1 MSPRSRAASPWTTLL
16 LIAVLVL
23 IVLLLARREGWIQF
37 HPGGSNNPQ
46 PAATTAQA
54 GEYLFCFWNTENFFD
69 DQHDK
74 RNHVDE
80 EYDNW
85 FANHPEDFRLK
96 VTHLADI
103 LLQMNDGKGPD
114 ILAIV
119 EVETIR
125 AAEALRAELNSRLPA
140 GATPYGEVQ
149 MKEVSAGRHIA
160 PAVISRVPATGTL
173 QLHGKGLRILE
184 AHITAANQDLEIIAS
199 HWTSQLSDKTD
210 HKRDHYADEIY
221 DEYSRKFRADSAVDL
236 LVCGDFNTEPSD
248 EAVVKHLHAGA
259 DAEAVRNSH
268 EQPLLLDLF
277 AGKNSANFGTHYY
290 HKPLVYDH
298 ICVSPGLLDAKG
310 WTCLA
315 DTAQTWTQ
323 GMIRPGSTL
332 RRPWRFGNER
342 DSGGRGYSDHFPVTV
357 KLRVQ

>member
-1 MSPRSRAASPWTTLL
+1 M
-16 LIAVLVL
+16 LVL
-23 IVLLLARREGWIQF
+23 AAILMAQRMGWFRFRQDY
-37 HPGGSNNPQ
+37 STSPQ
-46 PAATTAQA
+46 PAATTAQP

-69 DQHDK
+69 DQQDK

-85 FANHPEDFRLK
+85 FARHPDDFRLK

-125 AAEALRAELNSRLPA
+125 AAEALRAELNGRLPA
-140 GATPYGEVQ
+140 GAAPYGEVQ
-149 MKEVSAGRHIA
+149 MKEVSGGRHIA
-160 PAVISRVPATGTL
+160 PALLGRVPAAGSP

-184 AHITAANQDLEIIAS
+184 AHVTAANHDLEIVAT
-199 HWTSQLSDKTD
+199 HWTSQLTDKTG
-210 HKRDHYADEIY
+210 HGREHYAKEIY
-221 DEYSRKFRADSAVDL
+221 GEYTRRFRSDPGVDL

-248 EAVVKHLHAGA
+248 EAVVQHLHAGA
-259 DAEAVRNSH
+259 DIDAVRIAH
-268 EQPLLLDLF
+268 EPLLLDLF
-277 AGKNSANFGTHYY
+277 AGKNPANFGTHYY
-290 HKPLVYDH
+290 NKPLIYDQ
-298 ICVSPGLLDAKG
+298 ICVSSGLLDEKG
-310 WTCLA
+310 WTCLT

-323 GMIRPGSTL
+323 GMIRPGST
-332 RRPWRFGNER
+332 RRQPWRFGNER

-357 KLRVQ
+357 KLKVQ